1 MKIKMT
7 NPFRRLNLAEW
18 IILIASQVVVTAS
31 FLLVPDRDYLTLAA
45 SLIGVTAL
53 IFVAKGM
60 VLGQILVVIFAA
72 FYGIISFFFAYYGE
86 MITYLGMSL
95 PIAII
100 SIVSWVRNPYGDSGR
115 VRVGKM
121 TPVGALIMALATLS
135 VTVAFYFIL
144 RALGT
149 ANLIV
154 STLSVA
160 TSFLAAYLTVMRN
173 PFYAVAYSFN
183 DIVLIVLWIMAS
195 VENIAYLPMVM
206 CFVMFLVND
215 IYGFINWMRMKRA
228 QENL

>member
-72 FYGIISFFFAYYGE
+72 FYGIISFFFSYYGE

-95 PIAII
+95 PIAVVSII
-100 SIVSWVRNPYGDSGR
+100 TWVRNPYGDSGR
-115 VRVGKM
+115 VRVGRM
-121 TPVGALIMALATLS
+121 TPIGVLIMLLS
-135 VTVAFYFIL
+135 TSGVTVAFYFIL

-149 ANLIV
+149 ANLLV

-160 TSFLAAYLTVMRN
+160 TSFLAAYLTAMRN
-173 PFYAVAYSFN
+173 PFYAGAYSLN
-183 DIVLIVLWIMAS
+183 DIVLIVLWILAS

-215 IYGFINWMRMKRA
+215 VYGFINWMRMKRA